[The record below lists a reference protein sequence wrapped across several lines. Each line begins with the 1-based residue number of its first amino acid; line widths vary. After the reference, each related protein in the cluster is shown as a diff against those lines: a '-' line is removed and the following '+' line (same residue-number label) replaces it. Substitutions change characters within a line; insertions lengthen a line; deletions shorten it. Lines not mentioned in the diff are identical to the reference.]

1 MRGGGG
7 FAGFALRRLAGAV
20 PTLFG
25 VTLIIFFM
33 VRVLPGDPARV
44 LAGLEADQTEVDRIR
59 VQLGLDKPAPVQ
71 YALFLEH
78 AVRGDL
84 GRSSVTQAPVVSE
97 IAGRL
102 GPTALLAATAT
113 VLAGALGIASGILV
127 STRQYTAADYT
138 VTVFALAGVSIPVYW
153 LGLMLMLVFAV
164 FLHVLPAGGDTSP
177 QSLILPAITLAAFSL
192 AIIER
197 MTRSSM
203 LESLRQDYVRTARAK
218 GLADRVVVY
227 RHALRNALIPVVTVL
242 GLQFGALIGGA
253 ILTET
258 TFAWPGIGRLL
269 VDAISRRDYPMIQGV
284 VLLFA
289 VTFVLVNLA
298 VDLVYGYIDP
308 RIHFG

>member
-1 MRGGGG
+1 M
-7 FAGFALRRLAGAV
+7 

-44 LAGLEADQTEVDRIR
+44 LAGLEADQTEVNRIR
-59 VQLGLDKPAPVQ
+59 VQLGLDKPVPVQ
-71 YALFLEH
+71 YARFLAN
-78 AVRGDL
+78 AVRGNL
-84 GRSSVTQAPVVSE
+84 GRSAVTQAPVVSE

-102 GPTALLAATAT
+102 GPTTLLAATAT
-113 VLAGALGIASGILV
+113 VLAGTLGVASGIVV
-127 STRQYTAADYT
+127 STRQYTAADYA
-138 VTVFALAGVSIPVYW
+138 VTVMALAGVSIPVYW

-164 FLHVLPAGGDTSP
+164 FLHLLPAGGDTTP
-177 QSLILPAITLAAFSL
+177 QSLILPSITLAAFSL

-203 LESLRQDYVRTARAK
+203 LESMRQDYVRTARAK
-218 GLADRVVVY
+218 GLADPIVVY

-269 VDAISRRDYPMIQGV
+269 VDAIARRDYPVIQGV

-289 VTFVLVNLA
+289 VTFVLVNLL
-298 VDLVYGYIDP
+298 VDLLYGYIDP
-308 RIHFG
+308 RIRFG

>member
-1 MRGGGG
+1 
-7 FAGFALRRLAGAV
+7 V

-44 LAGLEADQTEVDRIR
+44 LAGLEADQTEVNRIR
-59 VQLGLDKPAPVQ
+59 VQLGLDKPVPVQ
-71 YALFLEH
+71 YARFMAN
-78 AVRGDL
+78 AVRGNL
-84 GRSSVTQAPVVSE
+84 GRSAVTQAPVVSE

-102 GPTALLAATAT
+102 GPTTLLAATAT
-113 VLAGALGIASGILV
+113 VLAGTLGVASGIVV
-127 STRQYTAADYT
+127 STRQYTAADYA
-138 VTVFALAGVSIPVYW
+138 VTVLALAGVSIPVYW

-164 FLHVLPAGGDTSP
+164 FLHLLPAGGDTTP
-177 QSLILPAITLAAFSL
+177 QSLILPSITLAAFSL

-203 LESLRQDYVRTARAK
+203 LESMRQDYVRTARAK
-218 GLADRVVVY
+218 GLADPIVVY

-269 VDAISRRDYPMIQGV
+269 VDAIARRDYPIIQGV

-289 VTFVLVNLA
+289 VTFVLVNLI
-298 VDLVYGYIDP
+298 VDLLYGYIDP
-308 RIHFG
+308 RIRFG

>member
-1 MRGGGG
+1 
-7 FAGFALRRLAGAV
+7 V

-44 LAGLEADQTEVDRIR
+44 LAGLEADQTEVNRIR
-59 VQLGLDKPAPVQ
+59 VQLGLDKPVPVQ
-71 YALFLEH
+71 YARFLAN
-78 AVRGDL
+78 AVRGNL
-84 GRSSVTQAPVVSE
+84 GRSAVTQAPVVSE

-102 GPTALLAATAT
+102 GPTTLLAATAT
-113 VLAGALGIASGILV
+113 VLAGALGVASGIVV
-127 STRQYTAADYT
+127 STRQYTAADYA
-138 VTVFALAGVSIPVYW
+138 VTVLALAGVSIPVYW

-164 FLHVLPAGGDTSP
+164 FLHLLPAGGDTTP
-177 QSLILPAITLAAFSL
+177 QSLILPSITLAAFSL

-203 LESLRQDYVRTARAK
+203 LESMRQDYVRTARAK
-218 GLADRVVVY
+218 GLADPIVVY

-269 VDAISRRDYPMIQGV
+269 VDAIARRDYPIIQGV

-289 VTFVLVNLA
+289 VTFVLVNLI
-298 VDLVYGYIDP
+298 VDLLYGYIDP
-308 RIHFG
+308 RIRFG

>member
-1 MRGGGG
+1 
-7 FAGFALRRLAGAV
+7 V

-44 LAGLEADQTEVDRIR
+44 LAGLEADQTEVNRIR
-59 VQLGLDKPAPVQ
+59 VQLGLDKPVPVQ
-71 YALFLEH
+71 YARFLAN
-78 AVRGDL
+78 AVRGNL
-84 GRSSVTQAPVVSE
+84 GRSAVTQAPVVSE

-102 GPTALLAATAT
+102 GPTTLLAATAT
-113 VLAGALGIASGILV
+113 VLAGTLGVASGIVV
-127 STRQYTAADYT
+127 STRQYTAADYA
-138 VTVFALAGVSIPVYW
+138 VTVLALAGVSIPVYW

-164 FLHVLPAGGDTSP
+164 FLHLLPAGGDTTP
-177 QSLILPAITLAAFSL
+177 QSLILPSITLAAFSL

-203 LESLRQDYVRTARAK
+203 LESMRQDYVRTARAK
-218 GLADRVVVY
+218 GLADPVVVY
-227 RHALRNALIPVVTVL
+227 RHALRNALIPVVTIL

-269 VDAISRRDYPMIQGV
+269 VDAIARRDYPIIQGV

-289 VTFVLVNLA
+289 VTFVLVNLL
-298 VDLVYGYIDP
+298 VDLLYGYIDP
-308 RIHFG
+308 RIRFG

>member
-1 MRGGGG
+1 MAGG
-7 FAGFALRRLAGAV
+7 FLTFAIRRLAAAV

-59 VQLGLDKPAPVQ
+59 VQLGLDKPVPVQ
-71 YALFLEH
+71 YALFVAN
-78 AVRGDL
+78 AVRGNL
-84 GRSSVTQAPVVSE
+84 GRSAVTQAPVVSE

-102 GPTALLAATAT
+102 GPTTLLAATAT
-113 VLAGALGIASGILV
+113 VLAGTLGIASGILV
-127 STRQYTAADYT
+127 STRQYTATDYA
-138 VTVFALAGVSIPVYW
+138 VTVLALAGVSIPVYW

-164 FLHVLPAGGDTSP
+164 ALHLLPAGGDTSP
-177 QSLILPAITLAAFSL
+177 QSLILPSITLAAFSL

-203 LESLRQDYVRTARAK
+203 LESMRQDYVRTARAK
-218 GLADRVVVY
+218 GLADPIVVY

-269 VDAISRRDYPMIQGV
+269 VDAIARRDYPIIQGV

-289 VTFVLVNLA
+289 VTFVLVNLI
-298 VDLVYGYIDP
+298 VDLLYGYIDP
-308 RIHFG
+308 RIRFG